1 MTLSIAV
8 RLGKVATQIR
18 QRAIARV
25 VTVVLTGCAKAVKAM
40 ATPMYKPYNRLL
52 FSFMYLLISAEQ

>member
-8 RLGKVATQIR
+8 RLGKVAAQIR
-18 QRAIARV
+18 QRAQAV
-25 VTVVLTGCAKAVKAM
+25 AKAVKAM

-52 FSFMYLLISAEQ
+52 FSFMYLLMSAER